1 MYIYMVYHI
10 ACWTKITIE
19 ATMFFMGKLPV
30 IARHLPRFG
39 AFGADD
45 LELQV
50 PGTGATSLFLA
61 LNIFKHNYEL

>member
-1 MYIYMVYHI
+1 MVYHI

-19 ATMFFMGKLPV
+19 ATMFFMGQLFPAK
-30 IARHLPRFG
+30 G

-61 LNIFKHNYEL
+61 LNIFKHNYELE